1 MCDREGHKLTNHTVG
16 DVWCFV
22 VAPNVTKLKRGGGL
36 NNIAPTVLKIMGI
49 DKPQEMDDD
58 LIA

>member
-1 MCDREGHKLTNHTVG
+1 MQATDGF
-16 DVWCFV
+16 CFCIADGV
-22 VAPNVTKLKRGGGL
+22 DSLKDGGL